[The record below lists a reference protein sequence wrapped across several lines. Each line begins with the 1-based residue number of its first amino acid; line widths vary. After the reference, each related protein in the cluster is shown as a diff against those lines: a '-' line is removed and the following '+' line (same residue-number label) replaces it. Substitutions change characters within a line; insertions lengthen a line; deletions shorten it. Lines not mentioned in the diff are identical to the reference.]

1 MYKITDSQIVGG
13 PEWIGGERWDI
24 NTKAEHPSHLDQLH
38 EMFRTLLSDRFKLRF
53 HREIKELSGHVLTM
67 DKSGSKLKLS
77 EAKEP
82 FEIPI
87 KPAGRARLPA
97 LRFPCRF
104 SWYLSLRLNSPV
116 MDKTGLD
123 KYYDFTLDWAPQA
136 QSPSPELPRETRE
149 DVPFDILNGPD
160 LLGAARHG
168 SVATH

>member
-24 NTKAEHPSHLDQLH
+24 NAKAEHPSHLDQLH

-87 KPAGRARLPA
+87 KPAGPGKIA
-97 LRFPCRF
+97 
-104 SWYLSLRLNSPV
+104 
-116 MDKTGLD
+116 
-123 KYYDFTLDWAPQA
+123 
-136 QSPSPELPRETRE
+136 
-149 DVPFDILNGPD
+149 
-160 LLGAARHG
+160 GAAVPMPFFLVLVPASQFSSDG
-168 SVATH
+168 